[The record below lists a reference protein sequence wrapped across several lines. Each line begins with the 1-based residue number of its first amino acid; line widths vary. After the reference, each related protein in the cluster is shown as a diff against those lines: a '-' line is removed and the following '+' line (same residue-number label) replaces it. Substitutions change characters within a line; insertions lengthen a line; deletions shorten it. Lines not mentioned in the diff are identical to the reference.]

1 MNIIS
6 DKRVLEIWK
15 DSSFNGSYRGI
26 SAFKLLLKTDLG
38 IEIEEKRLYKILKE
52 EPLYL
57 MHLRPQRQF
66 DRRHYDLHFYGELV
80 QADIA
85 YMFSQD
91 DFKYFLLFID
101 CYSSKIFTYP
111 LKSKDSETVAKAL
124 KLFLEDFKAQVYVL
138 QTDKGENWEKV
149 IRLNFRRSKSLISDL
164 MKLSLGVLTVE
175 QDQSRCD

>member
-1 MNIIS
+1 MNNVS
-6 DKRVLEIWK
+6 DKRILEIWK

-38 IEIEEKRLYKILKE
+38 LDIEEKRLYKVLKQ
-52 EPLYL
+52 EPVYL

-85 YMFSQD
+85 YMFSENE
-91 DFKYFLLFID
+91 FKYFLLLID

-111 LKSKDSETVAKAL
+111 LKSKDSETVANAL
-124 KLFLEDFKAQVYVL
+124 KLFFEEFNAQVYVL
-138 QTDKGENWEKV
+138 QTDKGK
-149 IRLNFRRSKSLISDL
+149 
-164 MKLSLGVLTVE
+164 T
-175 QDQSRCD
+175 